1 MEESKIEMR
10 WNPLLEEWVLISA
23 KRSTRPWQSAETCP
37 FCPGSEETK
46 GDWKVLTLENKYP
59 ALSVY
64 APEVVNESSLYKRAK
79 SYGYS
84 LVVVETRNHEGDLC
98 TLSDEEMRLYI
109 SALIEQTK
117 KICSDRKIKYV
128 YPFRNKGKDVGV
140 SIIHPHSQIYA
151 LPIIPRRIKKELDSS
166 KKYFLKHK
174 RCLIC
179 DILEEEKRG
188 PRVVYENKN
197 FLAYLPFFAQWPL
210 EIHLTPKRHFQR
222 ITELTEEEALD
233 LGEALRNITGG
244 YSKLYEGREIS
255 YVMAVHQAPCRR
267 NCNYYHFHV
276 EFYPR
281 NREKDRIK
289 FLAGIEIGGGTYT
302 NDSDPELKAK
312 EIKKAIESF
321 ISLSKNKK
329 T

>member
-1 MEESKIEMR
+1 MEENKIEMR

-23 KRSTRPWQSAETCP
+23 KRSTRPWQSAEACP
-37 FCPGSEETK
+37 FCPGNEETQ
-46 GDWKVLTLENKYP
+46 GDWVVLTLKNKYP
-59 ALSVY
+59 ALSTE
-64 APEVVNESSLYKRAK
+64 APEVKDESKLYKRAR

-84 LVVVETRNHEGDLC
+84 LVVVETRNHEGDLF
-98 TLSDEEMRLYI
+98 TLSNEEMKLYI
-109 SALIEQTK
+109 SALVEQTK
-117 KICSDRKIKYV
+117 KICNDKKIKYV

-151 LPIIPRRIKKELDSS
+151 LPIIPRRIERELDSS
-166 KKYFLKHK
+166 KKYFSKYK

-179 DILEEEKRG
+179 DIIEEERRG
-188 PRVVYENKN
+188 PRVVFENKN

-210 EIHLTPKRHFQR
+210 EVHLTPKRHFQR
-222 ITELTEEEALD
+222 ITELTEEETLD

-244 YSKLYEGREIS
+244 YSRLYEVREIS
-255 YVMAVHQAPCRR
+255 YVMAMHQAPCRGDYD
-267 NCNYYHFHV
+267 YYHFHI

-281 NREKDRIK
+281 NRERDRIK

-312 EIKKAIESF
+312 EIKEAIERFVS
-321 ISLSKNKK
+321 SNKK
-329 T
+329 

>member
-1 MEESKIEMR
+1 MEGNKIEMR

-23 KRSTRPWQSAETCP
+23 KRSARPWQSAEACP
-37 FCPGSEETK
+37 FCPGNEETK
-46 GDWKVLTLENKYP
+46 GYWIVLTLKNKYP
-59 ALSVY
+59 ALSID
-64 APEVVNESSLYKRAK
+64 APEVKDESKLYKKAK

-98 TLSDEEMRLYI
+98 TLSNEEMKLYI

-117 KICSDRKIKYV
+117 KICSDKKIKYV

-151 LPIIPRRIKKELDSS
+151 LPIIPRRVKRELYSS
-166 KKYFLKHK
+166 RKYFTKHK
-174 RCLIC
+174 KCLIC

-188 PRVVYENKN
+188 PRVVFENKS

-210 EIHLTPKRHFQR
+210 EVHLTPKRHFQR
-222 ITELTEEEALD
+222 ITELTEEEILD

-244 YSKLYEGREIS
+244 YSKMYEGREIS
-255 YVMAVHQAPCRR
+255 YVMAMHQAPCRG
-267 NCNYYHFHV
+267 NYDYYHFHV

-281 NREKDRIK
+281 NRERDRIK
-289 FLAGIEIGGGTYT
+289 FLAGIEIGGGMYT

-312 EIKKAIESF
+312 EIREAIEKF
-321 ISLSKNKK
+321 VLSNKK
-329 T
+329 